1 MESGP
6 PPPPPPPQ
14 SCPGV
19 HPGVPPPPPPPPVL
33 TGGEFTCLDCSLPLM
48 VTVAVAALP
57 PPLATGEAPAVL
69 SPGSSTLASL
79 PRASLQARRGL
90 PASSVP
96 MVQLSE

>member
-1 MESGP
+1 MESGPPP

-19 HPGVPPPPPPPPVL
+19 HLGVPPPPAL

-57 PPLATGEAPAVL
+57 PPLDTGEAPAVL
-69 SPGSSTLASL
+69 SPGSSTLTSR
-79 PRASLQARRGL
+79 PRVSVQARRCL
-90 PASSVP
+90 PASSVA